1 MKNLL
6 GMPLNLENFRRGREE
21 CSSRLREVWNEF
33 FLVSVGG
40 CSAENERGEEEERV
54 ELTYIDVCWSMHG
67 SMVDINEVA

>member
-1 MKNLL
+1 M
-6 GMPLNLENFRRGREE
+6 
-21 CSSRLREVWNEF
+21 
-33 FLVSVGG
+33 SVGR